1 MDQEQL
7 EDGRSRFTTI
17 ELDMK
22 RYSTWVRELS
32 EDGLVS
38 IFELGVKV
46 KESVTLTIDVD
57 QAFLEEALT
66 SQMKPIQDSVS
77 NIETEVKRQVNTV
90 QENVSREVKTLTEDL
105 KENIQNALDPKIK
118 EIGDAMT
125 DIKEQV
131 DKQVTRVQQ
140 EVNNSVSERVT
151 KLHTSV
157 VEIEQQVTTKIEEI
171 KRRVIQDVGK
181 EIEGMNKNVQVLKGD
196 VSKHLTGINDSLT
209 ERVNTVAERVPPL
222 SSLNTTI
229 TQSAENIQ
237 TQINSTLQEIK
248 SSESRV
254 CNEFKGMKSEVY
266 SEIKIC
272 KEKIDEISKSL
283 VKPGVKG
290 VVGEMTVLKILKHRF
305 PSWSVEDVASSGQKM
320 GDIVATTALGDEIM
334 IEVKNHTK
342 PVPLNECN
350 KFEENLTAS
359 PSFKV
364 GILLSLKSG
373 ISNHSPARDF
383 EVKFLQSKNQY
394 RIYMPNAMQEPD
406 GNRVVWSVLMAEQL
420 AQIRMEL
427 TSGQVK
433 GLEEICDR
441 FKRDVEQA
449 NVCKESLK
457 NLEKAMKKL
466 KDDISPFFEILRKT
480 KESLHELLH
489 PVS

>member
-46 KESVTLTIDVD
+46 RESVTLTIDVD
-57 QAFLEEALT
+57 KAFLEEALT

-157 VEIEQQVTTKIEEI
+157 VGIEQQVTTKVEEI

-229 TQSAENIQ
+229 TQSAKNIQ
-237 TQINSTLQEIK
+237 TQITSTFQEMK

-254 CNEFKGMKSEVY
+254 CNELKGIKSEVY
-266 SEIKIC
+266 IC

-334 IEVKNHTK
+334 IEVKNQTK
-342 PVPLNECN
+342 PVPLNKCN
-350 KFEENLTAS
+350 KFEENLTAY

-427 TSGQVK
+427 TGGQVK
-433 GLEEICDR
+433 GLEEICAW
-441 FKRDVEQA
+441 FKREVEQA